1 MKLFVY
7 SWETVDATIVGHCM
21 REDNAYYRLEV
32 KDFRPFCFFDAD
44 YEVEDL
50 DRYEYVNMYSSLD
63 LLKKRSFIKAT
74 FPTKEN
80 IPWGGYMREVPSL
93 SLFLSERDLPFT
105 GWIQTDPALHAID
118 DVVQTYPKIVCFDI
132 ECISSS
138 RQGMPQAWKREDN
151 IEIIS
156 LVAKRYLSEE
166 STKYLLYVG
175 EESEV
180 DVEDCECIRCASE
193 EDLLQAFERT
203 ILREDPEVIM
213 GYNIFG
219 FDFDYILKRCR
230 LRLQP
235 LPDMSK
241 EKGRTDSYPVQWTS
255 SAYGQNFY
263 NRVESSGRVFI
274 DLMLF
279 FQRMKLDSYSLD
291 FVSKKYLGEG
301 KDKISHEKFW
311 RDRSLMNEYSRYC
324 VKDSEL
330 TMRLFDMFYM
340 WTEVCELSRIMMCD
354 IQDLYTRGEQMKVLN
369 QVIHHCV
376 ERKIVLVPNH
386 RRNPWNNVIGAYVVE
401 PTLGVSHNVVVL
413 DFASMYPSI
422 LIANNICIST
432 HLGNGEFSKRVQG
445 ILPGITHHLLSERK
459 KIKTQLAGKSGIE
472 YQILFARQNGLKVM
486 ANSMYGA
493 LGFKNNIY
501 FGSSECANKITEIA
515 RQMLQ
520 NVISYVDEVEGME
533 VVYGDTDS
541 VFVKLRS
548 RDDTKFYEVCEEIN
562 KTLPNP
568 MSLEYEE
575 LYDSVMFFS
584 KKRYVMFKGA
594 DVKYKGVAVAR
605 RNYCAY
611 TKECF
616 EKIIRCISEKKSLEE
631 IEVELCSMLLDLAC
645 GYVSQQQL
653 TLTKS
658 VKALETYKTTTSPQ
672 YIMASRRAQQNEE
685 WESRLEYIFVK
696 NDKKLQGEKMYT
708 PDEVRDNDMEIDYL
722 YYMQKQ
728 LLPVLGEV
736 ADLLGLGTSMKEHV
750 RELTL

>member
-7 SWETVDATIVGHCM
+7 SWETAGATIVGHCM
-21 REDNAYYRLEV
+21 REDDTYYRLEV
-32 KDFRPFCFFDAD
+32 KDFRPFCFFNAD

-50 DRYEYVNMYSSLD
+50 DRYEYVSMHSSLD
-63 LLKKRSFIKAT
+63 LLKKRNFIKAT
-74 FPTKEN
+74 FPTKED
-80 IPWGGYMREVPSL
+80 IPWGAYMREIPNL
-93 SLFLSERDLPFT
+93 SLFLSERNLPFT
-105 GWIQTDPALHAID
+105 GWICTDPSLHAVD
-118 DVVQTYPKIVCFDI
+118 DMVQTHPKVLCFDI

-156 LVAKRYLSEE
+156 IVAKRYLSEE

-180 DVEDCECIRCASE
+180 DVEDCECICCASE
-193 EDLLQAFERT
+193 EDLLEAFERT
-203 ILREDPEVIM
+203 ILKEDPEVII

-230 LRLQP
+230 LRLKP
-235 LPDMSK
+235 LPNMSK
-241 EKGRTDSYPVQWTS
+241 EGGKTDSYPVQWTS

-291 FVSKKYLGEG
+291 SVSKKYLGEG

-311 RDRSLMNEYSRYC
+311 RDRSLMNDYSRYC

-330 TMRLFDMFYM
+330 TMKLFDMFYM

-376 ERKIVLVPNH
+376 EKDIVLIPNH
-386 RRNPWNNVIGAYVVE
+386 TRNPWNNVIGAYVVE
-401 PTLGVSHNVVVL
+401 PTLGVSDNVVVL

-432 HLGNGEFSKRVQG
+432 HLGKGEFSKRVQG

-459 KIKTQLAGKSGIE
+459 KIKKQLAGKSGIE

-501 FGSSECANKITEIA
+501 FGNSECANKITEIA
-515 RQMLQ
+515 RRMLQ
-520 NVISYVDEVEGME
+520 DVISYIDGVEGME

-548 RDDTKFYEVCEEIN
+548 PDDTRFYEVCDEIN

-568 MSLEYEE
+568 MFLEYEE
-575 LYDSVMFFS
+575 FYDSVMFFS
-584 KKRYVMFKGA
+584 KKRYVTFKGA
-594 DVKYKGVAVAR
+594 NIKYKGVAVAR

-616 EKIIRCISEKKSLEE
+616 EKIIHCISEKRSLHD
-631 IEVELCSMLLDLAC
+631 IESELCSMLLDLAC
-645 GYVSQQQL
+645 GYVSEQQL

-658 VKALETYKTTTSPQ
+658 VKALETYKTATSPQ

-696 NDKKLQGEKMYT
+696 NDKRLQGEKMYT

-750 RELTL
+750 RELTF